1 MHTIL
6 TNDFPVIASRLRDRL
21 IEAPV
26 VNVGEWQSQLGGAE
40 SETVELED
48 VTFHF
53 DLPAT
58 ELDLARLT
66 QPNLPWA
73 EDHFQ
78 ERISGEP
85 LNPPPSAERWPF
97 KREGH
102 AEHLINGKFSHTYPE
117 RLWPKFAIADTRSM
131 PEAVAQPM
139 EGIRYAYG
147 DLDDVIQLLIK
158 RPLTRQAYIPIWFPE
173 DTGAHHG
180 QRVPCTLGYHLMLR
194 NDRLKI
200 AYYMRSCDYLRHFR
214 DDVYMAGRL
223 CQWVCSMLN
232 LGGFRHVSP
241 GHLVMHIS
249 SLHVFKPDVNTLV
262 YRRKMGKV

>member
-6 TNDFPVIASRLRDRL
+6 TNDFPVIANRLRDRL
-21 IEAPV
+21 IEAPIV
-26 VNVGEWQSQLGGAE
+26 DVGEWQSQLGGAE

-58 ELDLARLT
+58 ALDLARLT

-73 EDHFQ
+73 DEHFA
-78 ERISGEP
+78 ERVSGIAW
-85 LNPPPSAERWPF
+85 NPPPSAAHWPF

-102 AEHLINGKFSHTYPE
+102 AEHLSLGLFSHTYPE
-117 RLWPKFAIADTRSM
+117 RLWPNQVNDVRAPSTFDGERHR
-131 PEAVAQPM
+131 
-139 EGIRYAYG
+139 GLRYGYG
-147 DLDDVIQLLIK
+147 DLDDVVQLLIN
-158 RPLTRQAYIPIWFPE
+158 RPYTRQAYIPLWFPE

-194 NDRLKI
+194 NDQLKI
-200 AYYMRSCDYLRHFR
+200 VYYMRSCDYLRHFR
-214 DDVYMAGRL
+214 DDVYLAGRL
-223 CQWVCSMLN
+223 CQWVCEQLN
-232 LGGFRHVSP
+232 LGGFRHTTP
-241 GHLVMHIS
+241 GVLVMHIS
-249 SLHVFKPDVNTLV
+249 SLHVFKADVNTLV